1 MKSLHDIQESTLLLN
16 VLMDYCD
23 EIISIKSLDFKYL
36 DCNNAFLKHFGTSN
50 AEDIIGKDVI
60 SVVPKENI
68 DLIYSNLK
76 KVIEEKRL
84 QSYTFKINSN
94 GAKRLIRQISTPVMC
109 DNEIKYILTISR
121 DITQDELLKEK
132 LMHKTMRFDTLMQH
146 LPLLVYM
153 KDEDKNYVIGSK
165 NAKDFVDYGIDPHM
179 NVKVDIKQTEKNTQ
193 EEDDYVL
200 ENKEILKKEKQAFDY
215 DGNKHWYRIIKAPII
230 NNNDGSVNGL
240 VTIARNIDLEKR
252 MENQKD
258 LFIATLVHDLKN
270 PLLAQISGMKI
281 LKRIFSNKLDKDE
294 NELLETILESADYMK
309 EMLYTMINTYKY
321 DCGNI
326 VLEKKE
332 VNIEKLIN
340 TCIKENLS
348 LAKENNIKII
358 FDSKLPEKQKYI
370 KIDEKQIRRVFTN
383 LLNNGISYAF
393 QNSEFRIE
401 TKVEDNNLKVE
412 MTNFG
417 PPIDDETKEHLF
429 EKYISGRNK
438 YQRVGFGL
446 GMYLSKK
453 VMEAH
458 KGDIF
463 HNGDDTKNT
472 FTIVFPINLNE
483 KLSKIQW

>member
-1 MKSLHDIQESTLLLN
+1 
-16 VLMDYCD
+16 
-23 EIISIKSLDFKYL
+23 
-36 DCNNAFLKHFGTSN
+36 
-50 AEDIIGKDVI
+50 
-60 SVVPKENI
+60 
-68 DLIYSNLK
+68 
-76 KVIEEKRL
+76 
-84 QSYTFKINSN
+84 
-94 GAKRLIRQISTPVMC
+94 
-109 DNEIKYILTISR
+109 
-121 DITQDELLKEK
+121 
-132 LMHKTMRFDTLMQH
+132 
-146 LPLLVYM
+146 
-153 KDEDKNYVIGSK
+153 
-165 NAKDFVDYGIDPHM
+165 
-179 NVKVDIKQTEKNTQ
+179 
-193 EEDDYVL
+193 
-200 ENKEILKKEKQAFDY
+200 
-215 DGNKHWYRIIKAPII
+215 
-230 NNNDGSVNGL
+230 
-240 VTIARNIDLEKR
+240 